1 MTNLLSLCL
10 HRESLTC
17 LCLSTKLENV
27 TCSCQDTKIWLF
39 VMSYPHLQ
47 VNMFQRLKVIFKAAA
62 FLLGQ
67 TALIWSACV
76 EVQSSQVLF
85 TNVPKQEMMHW
96 CFRANH
102 PGTFLVSSVVLF
114 LSSFSSFFVFS
125 GATSAPCLI
134 FIFPAI
140 FYIRIV
146 PKDREPLSSTPKILV
161 RPSHYLPPF
170 MCWLGCCC
178 QTLSTP
184 VAAPTPRLPALLRWA
199 YPSWWWVWVSSSSTG
214 RRETVSPPKATRW
227 CCFQERVLQKKRIV

>member
-1 MTNLLSLCL
+1 MIIINLFSLCL

-39 VMSYPHLQ
+39 VMFYPHLQ

-114 LSSFSSFFVFS
+114 LSSFSSFF
-125 GATSAPCLI
+125 CL
-134 FIFPAI
+134 F
-140 FYIRIV
+140 RCH
-146 PKDREPLSSTPKILV
+146 LSSLPNLHF
-161 RPSHYLPPF
+161 SCYLLHPH
-170 MCWLGCCC
+170 CS
-178 QTLSTP
+178 QRQRTLELHS
-184 VAAPTPRLPALLRWA
+184 
-199 YPSWWWVWVSSSSTG
+199 
-214 RRETVSPPKATRW
+214 
-227 CCFQERVLQKKRIV
+227 